1 MSLSIKPSVKGGL
14 TPRTRTILFLGGC
27 VLITSAAVWLVSS
40 TLVITRETRL
50 ASFLWVAG
58 FGFLFFN
65 VAYQFVL
72 SLCHLLIGKPP
83 VLKESYVHD
92 FPKVALVYPVRN
104 EMHGLLERAGYS
116 FSGNKLPN
124 VDLWILSDSAEGFE
138 MYEREVVEE
147 LLKEH
152 PGRVFYRRRKEPV
165 ERKQGN
171 IAEFLHAHPE
181 YSLLYIC
188 DADGMVPK
196 GALLKL
202 LKKALH
208 PENRD
213 IAIFQA
219 FVKIA
224 HAATWYA
231 RLEKI
236 GADLSQRFSFTAFQ
250 AVFGR
255 TISFG
260 HHHLA
265 RAALLRKIRLPRG
278 LLSHD
283 NWDTVLL
290 DQMGY
295 RVAFCTDV
303 YAFDEAPSN
312 YLEAR
317 ARSRRWSQGTLQGSP
332 LVWKP
337 GISLASRFLAF
348 YGIYVYWA
356 DLVFFLWVIL
366 GVLAHSEPVGELI
379 HFEIDSIWFGFC
391 TNSALKGVLF
401 FSLLV
406 VVFHKVTILK
416 TSRDFKAF
424 IYEAVFS
431 MLITLNNF
439 VYAPLDMITIP
450 IRKLQ
455 WNPMKKDPFTKI
467 NLGSVARELWLG
479 TAFGFYGFYFC
490 SFKTPYF
497 VWQAAPIL
505 ASLSL
510 SILTVYLT
518 SKTIPEGWEKWTSF
532 KER

>member
-1 MSLSIKPSVKGGL
+1 MSLSRKPGIKGGL

-27 VLITSAAVWLVSS
+27 VLITVAAVRLVLS
-40 TLVITRETRL
+40 TLVITRETQL
-50 ASFLWVAG
+50 VSFLWVAG

-65 VAYQFVL
+65 VAYQFIL
-72 SLCHLLIGKPP
+72 CLCHLLIRKLP
-83 VLKESYVHD
+83 VLKEAYVDH
-92 FPKVALVYPVRN
+92 FPRVALVYPVRN
-104 EMHGLLERAGYS
+104 ETHGLFERTGYS
-116 FSGNKLPN
+116 FSRNKLPN

-138 MYEREVVEE
+138 RYEREVVER
-147 LLKEH
+147 LQRQH

-181 YSLLYIC
+181 YPLLYIC

-196 GALLKL
+196 GTLLKL

-219 FVKIA
+219 FVRIA

-265 RAALLRKIRLPRG
+265 RAALLKKIRLPKG

-295 RVAFCTDV
+295 RVAFCPDV

-366 GVLAHSEPVGELI
+366 GVLAHSEPAGELI

-391 TNSALKGVLF
+391 TNSVLKWVLF
-401 FSLLV
+401 FSFIV

-416 TSRDFKAF
+416 TSRDLKAF
-424 IYEAVFS
+424 FYEIVFS
-431 MLITLNNF
+431 MFITLNNF
-439 VYAPLDMITIP
+439 IYAPLDMITIP

-467 NLGSVARELWLG
+467 NFGSVVRNLWIG
-479 TAFGFYGFYFC
+479 TALGFYGFYFC

-497 VWQAAPIL
+497 VWQTAPIL

-518 SKTIPEGWEKWTSF
+518 SKTIPERWRQWI
-532 KER
+532 

>member
-1 MSLSIKPSVKGGL
+1 MSVFSKPRINRKLAYGA
-14 TPRTRTILFLGGC
+14 RTVLFLGCC
-27 VLITSAAVWLVSS
+27 VIITVAAVWLVAS
-40 TLVITRETRL
+40 TMVITRETRL
-50 ASFLWVAG
+50 MSFLWMAG

-72 SLCHLLIGKPP
+72 SLCHFFIRKQP
-83 VLKESYVHD
+83 VLKEAYVEH

-104 EMHGLLERAGYS
+104 ETHGLFERAGYS

-124 VDLWILSDSAEGFE
+124 TDLWILSDSSEGFE
-138 MYEREVVEE
+138 QYEREVVEKLRE
-147 LLKEH
+147 QH
-152 PGRVFYRRRKEPV
+152 PGRVFYRRRKAPI

-171 IAEFLHAHPE
+171 IAEFLHTHPE
-181 YSLLYIC
+181 YAFLYIC

-208 PENRD
+208 PDNRD

-250 AVFGR
+250 AIFGR

-265 RAALLRKIRLPRG
+265 RTALLKRIRLPKG

-295 RVAFCTDV
+295 RVAFCPDV

-317 ARSRRWSQGTLQGSP
+317 ARSRRWSQGTLQGFP
-332 LVWKP
+332 LIWKP
-337 GISLASRFLAF
+337 SISLASRFLAF
-348 YGIYVYWA
+348 HGIFLYWA

-366 GVLAHSEPVGELI
+366 GILVHSEPTGELI
-379 HFEIDSIWFGFC
+379 FFEIDSIWFGFC
-391 TNSALKGVLF
+391 TNSVLKWVLF
-401 FSLLV
+401 FSFMV
-406 VVFHKVTILK
+406 AVFHKVTILK
-416 TSRDFKAF
+416 TWHDLKALF
-424 IYEAVFS
+424 YEVVFS
-431 MLITLNNF
+431 TLITLNNF
-439 VYAPLDMITIP
+439 IYAPLDMITIP
-450 IRKLQ
+450 IRKLH

-467 NLGSVARELWLG
+467 NFGSVARNLWLG
-479 TAFGFYGFYFC
+479 TALGFYGFYFC

-497 VWQAAPIL
+497 VWQAVPIL

-510 SILTVYLT
+510 SIFTVYLT
-518 SKTIPEGWEKWTSF
+518 AKTIPERWRKCF
-532 KER
+532 

>member
-1 MSLSIKPSVKGGL
+1 MNCSRKPGMKGVL
-14 TPRTRTILFLGGC
+14 TPRTRTVLFLGGC
-27 VLITSAAVWLVSS
+27 VLITVAAVRLVVS
-40 TLVITRETRL
+40 TLVITQETQL
-50 ASFLWVAG
+50 VSFLWVAG

-72 SLCHLLIGKPP
+72 CLCHLLIRKPP
-83 VLKESYVHD
+83 VLKEAYVDH
-92 FPKVALVYPVRN
+92 FPRVALVYPVRN
-104 EMHGLLERAGYS
+104 ETHGLFERVGYS
-116 FSGNKLPN
+116 FSRNKLPN
-124 VDLWILSDSAEGFE
+124 VDLWILSDSGEGFE
-138 MYEREVVEE
+138 RYEREVVEK
-147 LLKEH
+147 LQKQH
-152 PGRVFYRRRKEPV
+152 PGRIFYRRRKEPV

-171 IAEFLHAHPE
+171 IAEFLYAHPE
-181 YSLLYIC
+181 YPLLYIC

-196 GALLKL
+196 GTLLKL

-260 HHHLA
+260 HHHLV
-265 RAALLRKIRLPRG
+265 RAALLKKIRLPKG

-295 RVAFCTDV
+295 RVAFCPDV
-303 YAFDEAPSN
+303 CAFDEAPTN

-317 ARSRRWSQGTLQGSP
+317 ARSRRWSQGTLQGTP
-332 LVWKP
+332 LVLKP

-366 GVLAHSEPVGELI
+366 GVLAYSEPVGELI
-379 HFEIDSIWFGFC
+379 HFEIDSIWFGFYN
-391 TNSALKGVLF
+391 NSVLTGILL
-401 FSLLV
+401 FSFTV

-416 TSRDFKAF
+416 TGRDLKAF
-424 IYEAVFS
+424 CYDAVFS

-450 IRKLQ
+450 LRKLQ

-467 NLGSVARELWLG
+467 NIGSVVRNLWLG
-479 TAFGFYGFYFC
+479 TALGFYGFYFC

-497 VWQAAPIL
+497 VWQTAPFL

-518 SKTIPEGWEKWTSF
+518 TKTIPERWRQWI
-532 KER
+532 

>member
-1 MSLSIKPSVKGGL
+1 MSLSRKPGIKGGL
-14 TPRTRTILFLGGC
+14 TPQTRTILFLGGC
-27 VLITSAAVWLVSS
+27 VLITVAAVRLVLS
-40 TLVITRETRL
+40 TLVITRETQL
-50 ASFLWVAG
+50 VSFLWVAG

-65 VAYQFVL
+65 VAYQFIL
-72 SLCHLLIGKPP
+72 CLCHLLIRKLP
-83 VLKESYVHD
+83 VLKEAYVDH
-92 FPKVALVYPVRN
+92 FPRVALVYPVRN
-104 EMHGLLERAGYS
+104 ETHGLFERVGYS
-116 FSGNKLPN
+116 FSRNKLPN

-138 MYEREVVEE
+138 RYEREVVER
-147 LLKEH
+147 LQRQH

-181 YSLLYIC
+181 YPLLYIC

-196 GALLKL
+196 GTLLKL
-202 LKKALH
+202 LKKAAH

-219 FVKIA
+219 FVRIA

-265 RAALLRKIRLPRG
+265 RAALLKKMRLPKG

-295 RVAFCTDV
+295 RVAFCPDV

-366 GVLAHSEPVGELI
+366 GVLAHSEPTGQLI

-391 TNSALKGVLF
+391 TNSVLKWVLF
-401 FSLLV
+401 FSLVV

-416 TSRDFKAF
+416 TSRDLKAF
-424 IYEAVFS
+424 FYEIVFS
-431 MLITLNNF
+431 VLITLNNF
-439 VYAPLDMITIP
+439 IYAPLDMITIP

-467 NLGSVARELWLG
+467 NLGSVVRNLWLG
-479 TAFGFYGFYFC
+479 TILGIYGFYFC
-490 SFKTPYF
+490 TVKTPYF
-497 VWQAAPIL
+497 VWQTAPIL

-518 SKTIPEGWEKWTSF
+518 SKTIPERWRQWI
-532 KER
+532 